1 MARQKE
7 TNIETQQMTEAP
19 KGKVKEEVS
28 PIVDAALKAF
38 PEYEKLYVGRHGQVY
53 TLDTP
58 ESIRKDA
65 VLYENKYFN
74 N

>member
-7 TNIETQQMTEAP
+7 INTETQKVEES
-19 KGKVKEEVS
+19 KGKVKVEIS
-28 PIVDAALKAF
+28 PIVDEALKAF
-38 PEYEKLYVGRHGQVY
+38 PEYEKLYVGRHRQVY

-65 VLYENKYFN
+65 VLYDNKYFN